1 MKKIG
6 FIGCG
11 KLGQE
16 CAEAMVD
23 AGHFVEG
30 YDLYTRNPRNFK
42 MKLSIK
48 EAVENKDIIFI
59 AVPTPHDPMYGGETP
74 TAHLKTKDF
83 NYSIVKSVLTEVNK
97 HVNKTQLVVLIST
110 VLPGTTRRE
119 FVDLIKNGR
128 FIYNPY
134 LIAMG
139 SIAWDMT
146 NPEMVIIGTEDGS
159 VTGDA
164 KELIELY
171 KTIMQ
176 NDPRYEVGT
185 WDEAEAIKVFYNTF
199 ISTKI
204 GLCNMVQDVAE
215 KQGNINVDVVTS
227 ALAKS
232 TQRIMG
238 PKYMIAGG
246 PDGGSCHPR
255 DNIALRYMAEKL
267 ELNYDLFGAIMH
279 AREVQTKNLAEKVMR
294 EAGDMPIVIVGKA
307 FKPGVLFLEGSGSL
321 LVAHYIKEAGKAV
334 HFLDK
339 YTGDMLQKD
348 VASVPCA
355 YLLMHDATITY
366 CDSPLKETVTKQ
378 EFSPVAGSVIIDIWR
393 KQTDI
398 PGCKVIHYG
407 NTRK

>member
-1 MKKIG
+1 MKIG
-6 FIGCG
+6 FIGVG

-16 CAEAMVD
+16 CAEAIADV
-23 AGHFVEG
+23 GHLVEG
-30 YDLYTRNPRNFK
+30 YDVFPRAPRNFE
-42 MKLSIK
+42 MRNSIQ
-48 EAVENKDIIFI
+48 ELVTEKDIIFI
-59 AVPTPHDPMYGGETP
+59 AVPTPHNSMYGGETP
-74 TAHLKTKDF
+74 TAHLETKDF
-83 NYSIVKSVLTEVNK
+83 DYTIVKNVLIEVNK
-97 HVNKTQLVVLIST
+97 YVNKSQLIVLIST

-164 KELIELY
+164 KELINLY
-171 KTIMQ
+171 ETLMQ
-176 NDPRYEVGT
+176 NNPRYEVGT

-199 ISTKI
+199 ISAKI
-204 GLCNMVQDVAE
+204 GLCNMIQDVAE
-215 KQGNINVDVVTS
+215 KLGNINVDVVTS

-232 TQRIMG
+232 SQRIMG

-255 DNIALRYMAEKL
+255 DNIALRYMSDKL

-279 AREVQTKNLAEKVMR
+279 AREVQTKNLAERVIC
-294 EAGDMPIVIVGKA
+294 EAGDLPIVIVGKA
-307 FKPGVLFLEGSGSL
+307 FKPGVVYIEGSGSL
-321 LVAHYIKEAGKAV
+321 LVAHYINEAGRTY
-334 HFLDK
+334 HYLDK
-339 YTGDMLQKD
+339 YTDD
-348 VASVPCA
+348 VLPADIASAPCM
-355 YLLMHDATITY
+355 YLLMHDAEITY

-378 EFSPVAGSVIIDIWR
+378 EIRPADGSVIIDIWR
-393 KQTDI
+393 KQKSI
-398 PGCKVIHYG
+398 KGCKVVHYG